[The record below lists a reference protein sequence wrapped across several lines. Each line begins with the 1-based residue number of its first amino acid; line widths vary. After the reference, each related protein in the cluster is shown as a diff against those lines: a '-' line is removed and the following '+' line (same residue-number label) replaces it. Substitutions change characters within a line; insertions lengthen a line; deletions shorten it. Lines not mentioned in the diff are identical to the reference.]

1 MSVQVKNLSAGYGKV
16 QVLTDISMEAQEGRI
31 CALIGPNGSG
41 KTTLMRCINSILKP
55 MKGAVYVSGKE
66 ISRLDR
72 DQIARLISVVHQSSY
87 AVFAFSCL
95 EMILMGGATRV
106 KPWASPGT
114 DEERRAMKVCEDL
127 GIMDLAAIPFN
138 HLSGGQK
145 QLVMLGRALY
155 QDAPVM
161 LLDEPNSH
169 LDFCNQHRMMGL
181 IRQIV
186 KERGVTALITLH
198 DPNLAL
204 YYCDEVVLLR
214 EGRLVAGGPTH
225 EIMKDQYLRLALG
238 DNIHRDETMN
248 GVQVV
253 VPRNVTG
260 EKMRS
265 RPKQL

>member
-1 MSVQVKNLSAGYGKV
+1 MSVQVKNLTAGYGKNP
-16 QVLTDISMEAQEGRI
+16 VLIDIKMDVQEGHI

-41 KTTLMRCINSILKP
+41 KTTLMRCINSILRP
-55 MKGAVYVSGKE
+55 MKGTVFVSGKE
-66 ISRLDR
+66 VSRLDR
-72 DQIARLISVVHQSSY
+72 NKIAQLISVVHQSSY
-87 AVFAFSCL
+87 AAFSFSCL

-106 KPWASPGT
+106 KAWASPGA
-114 DEERRAMKVCEDL
+114 DEQRRARKVCQDI
-127 GIMDLAAIPFN
+127 GITDLANIPFN

-145 QLVMLGRALY
+145 QLVILGRALF

-169 LDFCNQHRMMGL
+169 LDFCNQHRMMNL

-204 YYCDEVVLLR
+204 YYCDEVVMLR
-214 EGRLVAGGPTH
+214 EGHLVAGGPTQ
-225 EIMKDQYLRLALG
+225 EIMKDHYLRLALG
-238 DNIHRDETMN
+238 DNIQRDETIN

-253 VPRNVTG
+253 VPRNVAG
-260 EKMRS
+260 ES
-265 RPKQL
+265 